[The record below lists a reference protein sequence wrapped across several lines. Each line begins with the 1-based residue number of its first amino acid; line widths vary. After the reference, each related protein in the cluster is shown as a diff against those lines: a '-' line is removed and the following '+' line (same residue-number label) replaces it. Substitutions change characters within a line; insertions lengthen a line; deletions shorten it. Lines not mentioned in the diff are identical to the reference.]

1 MSKNMVDVYKMY
13 AGSFVINDFYK
24 LQSNKIKKVIYN
36 DPCTIIL
43 WTDGTKTIVRCT
55 ETDVFDPAVG
65 LALCLAKKFLSYK
78 EYRETVI
85 PLLCG

>member
-1 MSKNMVDVYKMY
+1 MVALNKMF
-13 AGSFVINDFYK
+13 AGTLIVNHSHKSQFD
-24 LQSNKIKKVIYN
+24 KIKKVIFSG
-36 DPCTIIL
+36 PCTIIL